1 MSICAKNGKH
11 SALCDGVEYLRR
23 LRQRLENKRAK
34 KFHSENKNSAK
45 CVIEKKRDMDI
56 TELNFWG
63 KTKFWW
69 VFMVVGIL
77 FIPLGLWIIF
87 SPVIGYEVVSILL
100 GWALL
105 IYGIVQL
112 LMSSDA
118 KRYKH
123 TWGWWLAGGI
133 IDIFVGFIL
142 LGNIAL
148 SELILPFFFAF
159 IFLYK
164 GVNNIVSSISI
175 RVINRSW
182 WLYLLN
188 GILMLLISFMFFFVP
203 YMSSYVVLF
212 LSALAFVYW
221 GLSLIAFSFELKPIK
236 STVE

>member
-1 MSICAKNGKH
+1 
-11 SALCDGVEYLRR
+11 
-23 LRQRLENKRAK
+23 
-34 KFHSENKNSAK
+34 
-45 CVIEKKRDMDI
+45 MDI